1 MVPRKR
7 NPVSLGRH
15 RRNCSVCAHPE
26 KFDIEAEFVAWRS
39 PAALALQYGV
49 NRAAI
54 YRHSHAFNLFSRRRH
69 DLRSALE
76 RLIERVDEVEVTASA
91 VVSAVVALARI
102 NAEGE
107 WIEPSVRVSL
117 HELFERMS
125 RVELQ
130 AYAET
135 GKLPGWFPATAT
147 NEALTGGANNA

>member
-1 MVPRKR
+1 MPPRRR

-69 DLRSALE
+69 NLRSALE

-91 VVSAVVALARI
+91 VVSAVIALARI
-102 NAEGE
+102 NAEGG
-107 WIEPSVRVSL
+107 WVEPSERVSL
-117 HELFERMS
+117 HELFGRMS
-125 RVELQ
+125 RAELQ
-130 AYAET
+130 TYAET
-135 GKLPGWFPATAT
+135 GKLPGWFPASVTT
-147 NEALTGGANNA
+147 DALTTGAKNA